1 MLGLLY
7 LISYFSAKLN
17 FMKTFFGLTLFII
30 ACLTIGYRIHL
41 SNSFDRN
48 CKAYIYRTSEAN
60 TVELATQELTIVI
73 NYLEKNNLTSGYT
86 SIFVNDP
93 AEDIGFWYTN
103 LKESLNE
110 LQSLNSDSALEKSN
124 VLLKLRETL
133 LSEKGKANIPK
144 GLNVYPHNLAW
155 GIAILLAFFAA
166 IVGLFLMIPA
176 SSWKEKNINS

>member
-1 MLGLLY
+1 MRT
-7 LISYFSAKLN
+7 LI
-17 FMKTFFGLTLFII
+17 GLTLFII
-30 ACLTIGYRIHL
+30 SCITIGYRIHL

-60 TVELATQELTIVI
+60 TIPLATQELSIVVD
-73 NYLEKNNLTSGYT
+73 YLEKNELTSGYT

-110 LQSLNSDSALEKSN
+110 LQNLNSNSALEKSN
-124 VLLKLRETL
+124 ILLKLRESL
-133 LSEKGKANIPK
+133 LSEKGKAIIPK

-155 GIAILLAFFAA
+155 GLAMLLSFIGVF
-166 IVGLFLMIPA
+166 VGIFVMVPA
-176 SSWKEKNINS
+176 KYWTEKKNP